1 MPRLSTRERK
11 IQKSLDILEIWL
23 EKRYWK
29 LVFDTCGY
37 SFMDKDEKIISV
49 NARQK
54 KEIQLY
60 DLIHE
65 IGHLLI
71 HGSKRDYKHY
81 HPVQFL
87 ADKNHKN
94 KNLARSKRYKLDVVE
109 EELKAWARG
118 KKLAERLGV
127 FIDQEIFI
135 KNRCAKVF
143 TYVDWA
149 ANE

>member
-1 MPRLSTRERK
+1 
-11 IQKSLDILEIWL
+11 
-23 EKRYWK
+23 
-29 LVFDTCGY
+29 
-37 SFMDKDEKIISV
+37 MDKDEKVISV

-60 DLIHE
+60 DLLHE

-71 HGSKRDYKHY
+71 HGNARDYKHY
-81 HPVQFL
+81 HPVQFES
-87 ADKNHKN
+87 DKKHKN
-94 KNLARSKRYKLDVVE
+94 KNLPRSKRYKLDVVE
-109 EELKAWARG
+109 EEFKAWARG

-127 FIDQEIFI
+127 FVDEQIYI